1 MNRVK
6 ARELWCGG
14 TPVPVYFIDYFLE
27 LVNFIP
33 LNQAGAPIIGLL
45 SKAFSLAAFE
55 LALL

>member
-27 LVNFIP
+27 LVNLDP
-33 LNQAGAPIIGLL
+33 LNQAGKPSKGLL
-45 SKAFSLAAFE
+45 SKAFSFAILDP
-55 LALL
+55 ALL